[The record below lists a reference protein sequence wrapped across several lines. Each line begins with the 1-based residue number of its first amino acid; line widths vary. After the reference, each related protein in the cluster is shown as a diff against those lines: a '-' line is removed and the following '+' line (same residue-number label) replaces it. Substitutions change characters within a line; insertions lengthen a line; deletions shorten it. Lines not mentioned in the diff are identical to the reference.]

1 MTFAHF
7 VQNIL
12 LLVNQV
18 IVPLIFAI
26 AFLTFIWGIF
36 NYFFLSTGDAAKQG
50 QARSF
55 MIYGILG
62 MVVLFSV
69 WGLVS
74 ISLNTFGLLR

>member
-7 VQNIL
+7 VQSIL
-12 LLVNQV
+12 SLINQV
-18 IVPLIFAI
+18 VVPLIFTL

-36 NYFFLSTGDAAKQG
+36 NYFIFGGDDVTKQES
-50 QARSF
+50 ARSF
-55 MIYGILG
+55 MLYGLLG

-74 ISLNTFGLLR
+74 ILLNTFGLA